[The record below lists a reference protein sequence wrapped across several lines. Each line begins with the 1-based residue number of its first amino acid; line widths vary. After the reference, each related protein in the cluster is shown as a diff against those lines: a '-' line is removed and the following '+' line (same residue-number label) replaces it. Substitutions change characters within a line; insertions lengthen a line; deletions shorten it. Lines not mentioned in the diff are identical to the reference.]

1 MAGSNPGY
9 TYFMDKHTH
18 CILTK
23 QTESQIILA
32 VNALKRVGV
41 SCSYKFINL
50 IEPQSINAR
59 VPILYGLFVASDDAR
74 GAYVRAQNEGII

>member
-1 MAGSNPGY
+1 VAGSNPGY

-50 IEPQSINAR
+50 IE
-59 VPILYGLFVASDDAR
+59 LYGLFVASDDAR

>member
-41 SCSYKFINL
+41 SCSYKFINR
-50 IEPQSINAR
+50 IEG
-59 VPILYGLFVASDDAR
+59 YGLFVASDDAR